1 MATESPTPKKIRSQP
16 ADIIVAVG
24 SGDAMREFECY
35 KVVLS
40 FASPYFDNMLS
51 ASMSESN
58 NNRIEFPDKDPKA
71 WEEFYK
77 VIDPTQIGMANHDV
91 IDEANAMVLT
101 PLFHEFQMDS
111 CIEQCDLVLAQQV
124 KCLAMNITVGVGSLG
139 SQLGWGEISIRL
151 PQTSKSIIELLEC
164 ACLYDLKKT
173 QANAEHVIQHLLSRP
188 AETIKLFNSTSINVL
203 VKLFLPLEME
213 IKDDV
218 EDGCAAV
225 VSRGK
230 SQVLWDFLQSW
241 EFGDICLE
249 GQSMDTIN
257 NGLLPVLVEAKMH
270 HYAGIVK
277 QEESDGRDRAA
288 QTIIRSMLNDMPND
302 IFDRMMRERVA
313 ARKSAIECTKNAL
326 RDQFKKNKSSF
337 IRLGIQLPQSLS

>member
-1 MATESPTPKKIRSQP
+1 
-16 ADIIVAVG
+16 
-24 SGDAMREFECY
+24 
-35 KVVLS
+35 
-40 FASPYFDNMLS
+40 
-51 ASMSESN
+51 
-58 NNRIEFPDKDPKA
+58 
-71 WEEFYK
+71 
-77 VIDPTQIGMANHDV
+77 
-91 IDEANAMVLT
+91 
-101 PLFHEFQMDS
+101 
-111 CIEQCDLVLAQQV
+111 
-124 KCLAMNITVGVGSLG
+124 
-139 SQLGWGEISIRL
+139 
-151 PQTSKSIIELLEC
+151 
-164 ACLYDLKKT
+164 
-173 QANAEHVIQHLLSRP
+173 
-188 AETIKLFNSTSINVL
+188 
-203 VKLFLPLEME
+203 ME

-230 SQVLWDFLQSW
+230 SQVLWDFLQSL